1 MADLIVGTTAVVS
14 IRVLNLDGTAVSGLT
29 NADLVPVLRRR
40 TGTGA
45 YGAASEVITVT
56 ERTFGVYEFS
66 WVLASDSDGYIY
78 WLTVTEQN
86 TYALSAQR
94 THDNFRSVSS
104 ESQVYTESDAFCS
117 LADVQSWVQR
127 GAFGATSV
135 PTSAHVINFMAQR
148 ASELEAVMAINGA
161 AYTVSTGSSPLPSS
175 TTTIGRV
182 LGNMLRI
189 ANAQAAAA
197 DAILSFEVKD
207 SSSSTEI
214 ASHYLKS
221 FEDMQERIANYIRGT
236 ISTRTFMTSSSNVRS
251 DTTLYTIDGT
261 VF

>member
-1 MADLIVGTTAVVS
+1 MADLIVGTTAVVP
-14 IRVLNLDGTAVSGLT
+14 IRVLNLDGTAVTGLT

-45 YGAASEVITVT
+45 YAAASEVITTT
-56 ERTFGVYEFS
+56 ERTLGVYEFS
-66 WVLASDSDGYIY
+66 WILASDSDGYIY
-78 WLTVTEQN
+78 WLTMTEQN
-86 TYALSAQR
+86 TFPLSAQR

-127 GAFGATSV
+127 GSFSATSV
-135 PTSAHVINFMAQR
+135 PTSAHIINFMAQR
-148 ASELEAVMAINGA
+148 ASELEAVMAAAGA
-161 AYTVSTGSSPLPSS
+161 PYSVSTGSSPMPSSS
-175 TTTIGRV
+175 TTTGRV

-197 DAILSFEVKD
+197 DAILSFEVRD
-207 SSSSTEI
+207 
-214 ASHYLKS
+214 A
-221 FEDMQERIANYIRGT
+221 D
-236 ISTRTFMTSSSNVRS
+236 ISTRIAGHYLESFIDMQGRIINYIQNVITTRSFVTSSSDVRDS
-251 DTTLYTIDGT
+251 ALLYTIDGT

>member
-14 IRVLNLDGTAVSGLT
+14 IRVLNLDGNAVSGLT

-45 YGAASEVITVT
+45 YAAASEVITTT

-86 TYALSAQR
+86 TFALSAQR

-104 ESQVYTESDAFCS
+104 ESQIYTEADAFCS

-148 ASELEAVMAINGA
+148 ASELEAVMAIAGA

-175 TTTIGRV
+175 TTTVGRV

-197 DAILSFEVKD
+197 DAILSFEVRD
-207 SSSSTEI
+207 AEI
-214 ASHYLKS
+214 AARIAGHYLNG
-221 FEDMQERIANYIRGT
+221 FMDMQERITNYIRGT
-236 ISTRTFMTSSSNVRS
+236 INTRAFVTSSSNIRS
-251 DTTLYTIDGT
+251 DDVLYTLDGT